1 MSGTTGA
8 DVGESANGENA
19 EEAARAEGEA
29 MSWLTEVVN
38 DGGEFCRNC
47 STPEC
52 PVWRQ
57 LYGRELE
64 QCPECEDA
72 KLDVCD
78 FAEDDPY

>member
-1 MSGTTGA
+1 
-8 DVGESANGENA
+8 V
-19 EEAARAEGEA
+19 
-29 MSWLTEVVN
+29 SWLTEVVN

-57 LYGRELE
+57 LYGREIE
-64 QCPECEDA
+64 QCSECEDGA
-72 KLDVCD
+72 FDVYD